1 MPRKRKQTQ
10 NDKVLKF
17 MQTNDGITVWEAVY
31 YLSILSLPRRIK
43 DLKEQGYNITMTWQ
57 KTPDGER
64 FGLYKLMED

>member
-10 NDKVLKF
+10 SDKVLKF
-17 MQTNDGITVWEAVY
+17 MRKNNGITVWEAVY

-43 DLKEQGYNITMTWQ
+43 DLRQQGYNIKTTYQ

-64 FGLYKLMED
+64 FGIYTLEEN